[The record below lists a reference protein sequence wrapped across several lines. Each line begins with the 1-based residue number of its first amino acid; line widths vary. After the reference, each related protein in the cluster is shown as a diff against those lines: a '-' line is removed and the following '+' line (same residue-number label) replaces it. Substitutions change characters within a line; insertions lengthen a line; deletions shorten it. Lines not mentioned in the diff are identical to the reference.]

1 MKKSIFAVALLLSL
15 QSFAS
20 GSLSCQIV
28 ESAERSAFL
37 DSVQSDIREGIASGQ
52 YTESLLE
59 QVSQINAIFIGLNKE
74 LCLSDEFSKSEK
86 EGLKGAA
93 QADIKEILESE
104 KVAKSDA
111 DFLETIAG
119 LFSRAIHRL

>member
-20 GSLSCQIV
+20 DSLSCQIV

-37 DSVQSDIREGIASGQ
+37 DSVQSDIREGLASGQ